1 VKHVCAALPLARYQ
15 RQDAAVHSTEAARR
29 IADLERRLAAE
40 QARRLI
46 AEQRA
51 TELRRAMLLLV
62 RQLKAAQAD
71 G

>member
-1 VKHVCAALPLARYQ
+1 LSLARYQ
-15 RQDAAVHSTEAARR
+15 RQDAAVPIDVARR
-29 IADLERRLAAE
+29 IADLERQLAAE